1 MKQLLQQ
8 LTGIWRQLGISQRI
22 TLGAGGAVVFGG
34 MLALLFWAQR
44 PQMRL
49 LYGRLSEKD
58 AAEVVENLQAQKAPY
73 EIGPGGT
80 SIYVRADQVY
90 KLRMDLAAKGLPG
103 GDGVGFEIFDRSNFG
118 ISDFVQ
124 RTNYTRALQGELG
137 RTISQLKG
145 VRAARV
151 MIVLPESRLLVKNT
165 DSRATASVFV
175 DTGGAMI
182 DSGAVNSIRS
192 LVANAVEGLSLD
204 DVAVIDNR
212 GNVLS
217 DDLKSDPQ
225 LGGASSQIKYRRQVE
240 DYLVSKVETML
251 GKVLG
256 PGNSVVRVSADIDSQ
271 SGTVTEEKFDPDS
284 QVSRSDVT
292 TEDSTLSSEKSAEKA
307 ATVGVSANLPADNG
321 GGATTASPSKST
333 EAVRRSKTLTYEIN
347 RSTSNVVKAPGAIT
361 RVTASVFLAMKPAA
375 AGAAPA
381 SRSPEEL
388 NSLRLMVANALG
400 IQATKPEELA
410 KLVSIEETPF
420 PAPPE
425 VNPISTEK
433 LTGYAETLRPL
444 GGIALAL
451 VIFLIFLRLLKRTK
465 PEEITLEVVDNT
477 SPLQQIPSAAK
488 SHKISPELL
497 NHLIRQKPEHV
508 GATLRDWLATQ
519 GGR

>member
-1 MKQLLQQ
+1 MKQLFKQ
-8 LTGIWRQLGISQRI
+8 LTGIWRELGIAQRI
-22 TLGAGGAVVFGG
+22 TLGAGAIVVIGG

-58 AAEVVENLQAQKAPY
+58 ASEIVENLQAQKIPY

-90 KLRMDLAAKGLPG
+90 KARMDLAAKGLPG

-124 RTNYTRALQGELG
+124 RTNYTRAIQGELG

-151 MIVLPESRLLVKNT
+151 MVVLPENRLLVKNS

-175 DTGGAMI
+175 DTGGATL

-192 LVANAVEGLSLD
+192 LVANAVEGLALD

-240 DYLVSKVETML
+240 DYLSTKVETML

-256 PGNSVVRVSADIDSQ
+256 PGNAVVRVSADIDTQ

-284 QVSRSDVT
+284 QVSRSDVS
-292 TEDSTLSSEKSAEKA
+292 TEDSTLTSEKSGEKP

-347 RSTSNVVKAPGAIT
+347 RSTTNVVKAPGTIT
-361 RVTASVFLAMKPAA
+361 RVTASVFLAAKAAA
-375 AGAAPA
+375 AGAAPTP
-381 SRSPEEL
+381 RTPEEL
-388 NSLRLMVANALG
+388 ASLRLMVANALG

-410 KLVSIEETPF
+410 KLVSVEETAF

-425 VNPISTEK
+425 VSPISTDK
-433 LTGYAETLRPL
+433 ISGYAEMVRPL
-444 GGIALAL
+444 AGIAIAIG
-451 VIFLIFLRLLKRTK
+451 IFFIFLRLLKRTK
-465 PEEITLEVVDNT
+465 PEEIKLEIVDDS
-477 SPLQQIPSAAK
+477 SPIQQIAPTTK

-519 GGR
+519 EGR